1 VEKKVISKENVQNL
15 VEDLPE
21 IISITMVLIK
31 EIMIST
37 PEEAE
42 EDFKD
47 SEVEIMATLEA
58 EIFKEK
64 VMVEENLIIIMTTI
78 GIMVI
83 TIIVMVEME
92 EETFITII

>member
-21 IISITMVLIK
+21 IISITTVLIK

-47 SEVEIMATLEA
+47 SEAEIMATLEA